1 MSQPRSSYAV
11 GTGLFIVLGFAAL
24 AYLATQTSSVANVHQ
39 GDSYIV
45 DTQFTNIGA
54 LKERA
59 PVKIAGV
66 RVGQVQSI
74 TLMPG
79 HEVADVKLSIDKSY
93 DKIPQDS
100 VATIFTS
107 GLLGDQYVGIQYGS
121 AKQALAAG
129 GTLARTKSTEPL
141 EEMLGKFF
149 GAGNV
154 VDNVG
159 GSYTVKAD
167 FTNVGSLSVGAPV
180 KMAGVVIGSVQSVR
194 ADPVK
199 LNAQVVL
206 AIDKR
211 YDRIPDDSAA
221 AVFTSGLLGDQDVG
235 IQYGSAKQAVVAGG
249 TLARTKSTEPLEE
262 MLGKFFGAGNVVD
275 NVGGSYTVKADF
287 TNVGS
292 LSVGAPVKMAGVVI
306 GSVQS
311 VRADPVKLNAQVV
324 LAIDKRYNTIPDD
337 SAAAVFTS
345 GLIGT
350 QYVAIQPGGSPDM
363 LKDGDE
369 MILTQSAM
377 QLEDLIGK
385 FLVNGSPSDKKAA
398 DTGKSSDTPAGKH

>member
-39 GDSYIV
+39 GDSYTL
-45 DTQFTNIGA
+45 DAQFTNIGQ

-74 TLMPG
+74 TLQPG

-121 AKQALAAG
+121 AKQFVAAD

-167 FTNVGSLSVGAPV
+167 FSNVGSLSVGAPV

-199 LNAQVVL
+199 LNAQV
-206 AIDKR
+206 
-211 YDRIPDDSAA
+211 
-221 AVFTSGLLGDQDVG
+221 
-235 IQYGSAKQAVVAGG
+235 
-249 TLARTKSTEPLEE
+249 
-262 MLGKFFGAGNVVD
+262 M
-275 NVGGSYTVKADF
+275 
-287 TNVGS
+287 
-292 LSVGAPVKMAGVVI
+292 
-306 GSVQS
+306 
-311 VRADPVKLNAQVV
+311 

-385 FLVNGSPSDKKAA
+385 FLVSGSPGDKKDA
-398 DTGKSSDTPAGKH
+398 DTGKSTDTPAGKH

>member
-24 AYLATQTSSVANVHQ
+24 AYLATQTSSVANVRQ
-39 GDSYIV
+39 GDSYTLQ
-45 DTQFTNIGA
+45 TQFTNIGQ

-74 TLMPG
+74 SLKPD
-79 HEVADVKLSIDKSY
+79 HDVADVTLSIDKRY
-93 DKIPQDS
+93 DHIPQDS

-107 GLLGDQYVGIQYGS
+107 GLLGDQYVGIEYGS
-121 AKQALAAG
+121 AKQVVANG
-129 GTLARTKSTEPL
+129 GSLARTKSTQPL

-149 GAGNV
+149 GAGGV

-159 GSYTVKAD
+159 GSYTVKAN
-167 FTNVGSLSVGAPV
+167 FTNVGTLSVGAPV

-194 ADPVK
+194 ADPVQ
-199 LNAQVVL
+199 LNA
-206 AIDKR
+206 
-211 YDRIPDDSAA
+211 S
-221 AVFTSGLLGDQDVG
+221 
-235 IQYGSAKQAVVAGG
+235 
-249 TLARTKSTEPLEE
+249 
-262 MLGKFFGAGNVVD
+262 
-275 NVGGSYTVKADF
+275 
-287 TNVGS
+287 
-292 LSVGAPVKMAGVVI
+292 
-306 GSVQS
+306 
-311 VRADPVKLNAQVV
+311 VV
-324 LAIDKRYNTIPDD
+324 LAIDKRYNAIPDD

-350 QYVAIQPGGSPDM
+350 QYVAIQPGGSPDT

-385 FLVNGSPSDKKAA
+385 FLVNGSSDKK
-398 DTGKSSDTPAGKH
+398 PASEK

>member
-1 MSQPRSSYAV
+1 MSQARSSYAV

-24 AYLATQTSSVANVHQ
+24 AYLATQTSSVANVRQ
-39 GDSYIV
+39 GASYVIA
-45 DTQFTNIGA
+45 TQFTNIGQ

-74 TLMPG
+74 TLTPG
-79 HEVADVKLSIDKSY
+79 HDVAEVKLSIDQRY
-93 DKIPQDS
+93 DQIPQDS

-107 GLLGDQYVGIQYGS
+107 GLLGDQYVGIEYGS
-121 AKQALAAG
+121 APQFVAPDA
-129 GTLARTKSTEPL
+129 TLARTRSTQPL

-149 GAGNV
+149 GAGGV

-159 GSYTVKAD
+159 GSYTVKAN
-167 FTNVGSLSVGAPV
+167 FTNVGALSAGSPV
-180 KMAGVVIGSVQSVR
+180 KMAGVVIGSVQSVH
-194 ADPVK
+194 ADPVQ

-206 AIDKR
+206 SIDKR
-211 YDRIPDDSAA
+211 YDA
-221 AVFTSGLLGDQDVG
+221 
-235 IQYGSAKQAVVAGG
+235 
-249 TLARTKSTEPLEE
+249 
-262 MLGKFFGAGNVVD
+262 
-275 NVGGSYTVKADF
+275 
-287 TNVGS
+287 
-292 LSVGAPVKMAGVVI
+292 
-306 GSVQS
+306 
-311 VRADPVKLNAQVV
+311 
-324 LAIDKRYNTIPDD
+324 IPDD

-350 QYVAIQPGGSPDM
+350 QYVAIQPGGSPDA

-385 FLVNGSPSDKKAA
+385 FLVNGSPNDKSD
-398 DTGKSSDTPAGKH
+398 AGQGNP